1 MWVFGVGFV
10 VVDRGVWFRF
20 LFGVRRAVRRL
31 FFGLCVLGRAGSV
44 SGRERVFSRVVVVLF
59 FGVGY

>member
-1 MWVFGVGFV
+1 M
-10 VVDRGVWFRF
+10 DRGVWFRF